1 MSGEVQLQQVLFSL
15 QNPTNEKL
23 FFDQCARLFEKDDA
37 KTWIDVYEPGL
48 AQTVRAE
55 ASLVE
60 DSSESGPPRN
70 GSPVH
75 RIGDDVQ
82 YDHSRFLYLERL

>member
-1 MSGEVQLQQVLFSL
+1 MSGVVQLQQVLFGQ

-23 FFDQCARLFEKDDA
+23 FLDRCARFFEKDDA
-37 KTWIDVYEPGL
+37 KTWIDVYDPRL

-55 ASLVE
+55 ASAVK
-60 DSSESGPPRN
+60 DSPESVPPCN

-75 RIGDDVQ
+75 RIGDNIQ
-82 YDHSRFLYLERL
+82 YDHSRFL